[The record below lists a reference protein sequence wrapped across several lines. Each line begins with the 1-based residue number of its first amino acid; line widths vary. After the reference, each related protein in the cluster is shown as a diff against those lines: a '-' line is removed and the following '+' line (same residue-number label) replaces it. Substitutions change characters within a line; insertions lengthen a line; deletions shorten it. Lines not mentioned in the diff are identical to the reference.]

1 VRLISFDAIERLAG
15 DAGALCDLADAGV
28 LVENGTDHVE
38 LLAGE
43 AGLPAH
49 IVSVLAAVAL
59 DVFGLGPSIPA
70 RMASLVDSAWAR
82 RLRP

>member
-43 AGLPAH
+43 VGFLP
-49 IVSVLAAVAL
+49 I
-59 DVFGLGPSIPA
+59 
-70 RMASLVDSAWAR
+70 
-82 RLRP
+82 

>member
-1 VRLISFDAIERLAG
+1 VHLISFDAIERLAG

-49 IVSVLAAVAL
+49 IVSALAAVAL
-59 DVFGLGPSIPA
+59 DVFSLGPSIPA

-82 RLRP
+82 PLRP